1 MRRIRDILLD
11 PILAYWYPVP
21 VLHRTKNSYVTVFNK
36 IPYQLIC
43 RGFFL
48 SVTINL
54 ILLFI
59 IFPYM
64 HVDSLSFVQVGT
76 GDFWGSYFAFILP
89 GLRSLGQVHL
99 LCVLPNKFSLY

>member
-64 HVDSLSFVQVGT
+64 HVDSFSFVQVGT
-76 GDFWGSYFAFILP
+76 GDFLGVLFCFHFAWIKIVGSGTY
-89 GLRSLGQVHL
+89 SL
-99 LCVLPNKFSLY
+99 CSS